1 MNNIA
6 SNPAWAK
13 DIELEAFQ
21 RDVETITVKADCPTA
36 IDIISKIPIYDGT
49 KVNEQTGKEWANI
62 LLNGAGV
69 FVIKRAFR
77 DLAAVD
83 DASVVF
89 RDIISEERA
98 AGVAAGDHF
107 AKAGANDRIWN
118 SLQKLCLKAP
128 EVYTRYMANPVID
141 LACRSWLGPGY
152 QMATQVNQVRPGGK
166 AQQPH
171 RDFHLGFMK
180 AEQMADY
187 PLHIHRFSPMLILQG
202 GVAHCD
208 APIESG
214 PTKLLPHSQRF
225 THGYM
230 AALLPQFRAFFE
242 AHHVQLPLEKG
253 DAIFFSPALFHA
265 AGENRSADIARMVNL
280 LQVASPFAKHMESI
294 DRTAM
299 SRTIFP
305 HLKNLGAEALRA
317 VIAATADGYPFPTN
331 LDKDPPLDGMAP
343 PSQQALLHTA
353 VAETWTQA
361 QFDHALSE
369 QTARR
374 SCLTG
379 TS

>member
-1 MNNIA
+1 MNNDA
-6 SNPAWAK
+6 VNPVWAK
-13 DIELEAFQ
+13 DIDFDGFR
-21 RDVETITVKADCPTA
+21 RDVETKTVRADCPTT
-36 IDIISKIPIYDGT
+36 IDIISNIPIYDGT
-49 KVNEQTGKEWANI
+49 KISEQTGREWANI

-69 FVIKRAFR
+69 FAIKRAFT
-77 DLAAVD
+77 DLVAID
-83 DASVVF
+83 DASDIF
-89 RDIISEERA
+89 REIIAEERA

-141 LACRSWLGPGY
+141 HACRCWLGPGY

-171 RDFHLGFMK
+171 RDYHLGFMK

-230 AALLPQFRAFFE
+230 AALLPTFREYFE
-242 AHHVQLPLEKG
+242 AHYVQLPLEKG

-265 AGENRSADIARMVNL
+265 AGENCSADIARMVNL
-280 LQVASPFAKHMESI
+280 LQVASPFAKHMESL

-299 SRTIFP
+299 ARAIFP
-305 HLKNLGAEALRA
+305 HLKGLSADALQA
-317 VIAATADGYPFPTN
+317 IIAATADGYPFPTN
-331 LDKDPPLDGMAP
+331 LDKDPPLGGMAP
-343 PSQQALLHTA
+343 PSQQALLHQA
-353 VAETWTQA
+353 VAENWSQTRLDQ
-361 QFDHALSE
+361 ALSE
-369 QTARR
+369 QAARR
-374 SCLTG
+374 QA
-379 TS
+379 

>member
-1 MNNIA
+1 MYGDSSA
-6 SNPAWAK
+6 PGWAK
-13 DIELEAFQ
+13 DIDFAAFQ
-21 RDVETITVKADCPTA
+21 RDVETRTVKADCPTA
-36 IDIISKIPIYDGT
+36 IDIVSNIPIYDGAQ
-49 KVNEQTGKEWANI
+49 VAADISREWVNI
-62 LLNGAGV
+62 LLKGAGV

-77 DLAAVD
+77 DLSAIH
-83 DASVVF
+83 DASDIF
-89 RDIISEERA
+89 REIIAEERA
-98 AGVAAGDHF
+98 AGIAAGDHF

-128 EVYTRYMANPVID
+128 AVYTRYMSNPVID

-171 RDFHLGFMK
+171 RDYHLGFMK

-225 THGYM
+225 EQGYM
-230 AALLPQFRAFFE
+230 AALLPDFREYFE
-242 AHHVQLPLEKG
+242 SHYVQMPLETG

-265 AGENRSADIARMVNL
+265 AGENRSTDIARMVNL
-280 LQVASPFAKHMESI
+280 LQVASPFAKHMESL

-299 SRTIFP
+299 CGAIFP
-305 HLKNLGAEALRA
+305 YLKGLNTDALQA

-331 LDKDPPLDGMAP
+331 LDQDPPLGGMAP
-343 PSQQALLHTA
+343 PSQQTLLHKA
-353 VAETWTQA
+353 VAEYWTQ
-361 QFDHALSE
+361 QQLDQELTE
-369 QTARR
+369 QAARR
-374 SCLTG
+374 VA
-379 TS
+379 

>member
-1 MNNIA
+1 MYNDANDP
-6 SNPAWAK
+6 SWAK
-13 DIELEAFQ
+13 DIDFDAFQ
-21 RDVETITVKADCPTA
+21 RDVETKTVNSDCPTA
-36 IDIISKIPIYDGT
+36 ITIECNIPVYDGST
-49 KVNEQTGKEWANI
+49 VSEQTGKEWANI

-69 FVIKRAFR
+69 YIIKRAFT
-77 DLAAVD
+77 DLTAVD
-83 DASVVF
+83 DASDMF
-89 RDIISEERA
+89 REIIAEERA
-98 AGVAAGDHF
+98 AGTSAGDHF

-180 AEQMADY
+180 AEQMAEY
-187 PLHIHRFSPMLILQG
+187 PMHIHRFSPMLILQG

-208 APIESG
+208 ATIESG

-225 THGYM
+225 AQGYV
-230 AALLPQFRAFFE
+230 AALLPRFRDFFE
-242 AHHVQLPLEKG
+242 ANYVQVPLEKG

-265 AGENRSADIARMVNL
+265 AGENRSVDIARMVNL
-280 LQVASPFAKHMESI
+280 LQVASPFAKHMEII

-299 SRTIFP
+299 SRAIYP
-305 HLKNLGAEALRA
+305 YLKGLSSEALHT

-331 LDKDPPLDGMAP
+331 LDRDPPLGGMAP
-343 PSQQALLHTA
+343 PSQQALLHKA
-353 VAETWTQA
+353 VAENWMQSQLDQA
-361 QFDHALSE
+361 LRE
-369 QTARR
+369 QASRR
-374 SCLTG
+374 IA
-379 TS
+379 

>member
-1 MNNIA
+1 MYNEA
-6 SNPAWAK
+6 TDPVWAK
-13 DIELEAFQ
+13 DIDLEAFM
-21 RDVETITVKADCPTA
+21 RDVETKTARKDCPTA
-36 IDIISKIPIYDGT
+36 IDIIKNIPIYNGAAVDVDMGR
-49 KVNEQTGKEWANI
+49 EWANI

-69 FVIKRAFR
+69 FVIKRAFA
-77 DLAAVD
+77 DLAAID
-83 DASVVF
+83 DASEIF
-89 RDIISEERA
+89 REIIAEERA

-128 EVYTRYMANPVID
+128 AIYTRYMANPVID

-171 RDFHLGFMK
+171 RDYHLGFMK

-225 THGYM
+225 AHGYM
-230 AALLPQFRAFFE
+230 AALLPTFREYFE
-242 AHHVQLPLEKG
+242 AHYVQLPLEKG

-280 LQVASPFAKHMESI
+280 LQVASPFAKHMESL

-299 SRTIFP
+299 SRAVFP
-305 HLKNLGAEALRA
+305 HLKNLRANALQA

-331 LDKDPPLDGMAP
+331 LDKDPPLGGMAP
-343 PSQQALLHTA
+343 PSQQALLHKA
-353 VAETWTQA
+353 VAEAWTQT
-361 QFDHALSE
+361 QLDHALAE
-369 QTARR
+369 QTTRR
-374 SCLTG
+374 EA
-379 TS
+379 